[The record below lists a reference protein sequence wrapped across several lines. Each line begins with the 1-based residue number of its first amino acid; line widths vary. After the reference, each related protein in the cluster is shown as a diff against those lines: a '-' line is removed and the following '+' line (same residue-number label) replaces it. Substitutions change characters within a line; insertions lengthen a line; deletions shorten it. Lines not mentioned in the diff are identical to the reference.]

1 MPPQRPRR
9 RLAAVLAADIV
20 GYSRLMELDEA
31 GTLEALKARKRH
43 VLSPSI
49 KKYRGRLVKE
59 MGDGIL
65 VVFDSAVDAVECAV
79 ALQSAYARANEDLLQ
94 DRWIML
100 RIGINVGERTDRG
113 ERSVR

>member
-1 MPPQRPRR
+1 
-9 RLAAVLAADIV
+9 
-20 GYSRLMELDEA
+20 MELDEA

-43 VLSPSI
+43 VLSPSL

-65 VVFDSAVDAVECAV
+65 VEFDSAVDAVECAV